1 MDIRFDCTMCGK
13 CCHNLNLPISVD
25 EAISWLKRGGAVKI
39 FCEAIPW
46 PEEPTADDV
55 EAQYRR
61 ARSFAATSGALPARI
76 MTTLVAAF
84 EGACPFLA
92 EDMRCGAYAERPRVC
107 RIYPAEI
114 NPFAV
119 LTPERKACPSEAW
132 ADDQPWLLRDDKVVD
147 TVTADLITAS
157 RAAAVAD
164 TDAKKALC
172 AILGIDRAALAN
184 EGFVIHAPAPDRL
197 LAALE
202 AVRAGAAPD
211 ATGWQVLSNRTGTV
225 AMLADAGAIGALA
238 DPEEATAGEYLGFFP
253 AS

>member
-1 MDIRFDCTMCGK
+1 MDVRFDCTMCGK
-13 CCHNLNLPISVD
+13 CCHDLNLPVSVD
-25 EAISWLKRGGAVKI
+25 EAISWLRRGGAVRI
-39 FCEAIPW
+39 LCEAIPW
-46 PEEPTADDV
+46 PEEPAADDA

-84 EGACPFLA
+84 AGACPFLA

-114 NPFAV
+114 NPFAT
-119 LTPERKACPSEAW
+119 LTPERKACPPEAW
-132 ADDQPWLLRDDKVVD
+132 ADDQPWLLRDGVVVD
-147 TVTADLITAS
+147 TATANLITAS

-164 TDAKKALC
+164 TAAKEALC

-184 EGFVIHAPAPDRL
+184 EGFVIHTPAPDRL

-202 AVRAGAAPD
+202 AAKQAST
-211 ATGWQVLSNRTGTV
+211 ATPFGWQVLSNRSTTL
-225 AMLADAGAIGALA
+225 AMLADAGAVGALA
-238 DPEEATAGEYLGFFP
+238 DPERTADGEYLGFFP
-253 AS
+253 AC